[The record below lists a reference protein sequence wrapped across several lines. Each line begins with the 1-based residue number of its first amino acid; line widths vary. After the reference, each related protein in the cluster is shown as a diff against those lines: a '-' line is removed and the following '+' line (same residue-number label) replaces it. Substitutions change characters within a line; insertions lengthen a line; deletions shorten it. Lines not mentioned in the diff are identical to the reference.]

1 MMKPLIFRAAV
12 LALALLGA
20 AQAAPLKILV
30 PATSGSSHD
39 VFANAVAN
47 ALEKSGLAP
56 NVNVVVNGA
65 QGGRAALGE
74 VMAGR
79 GNSQLLIVVG
89 QSTTGGML
97 ALNAQ
102 GVPVSYQ
109 TFTPV
114 ARLATSS
121 TVITVRSTSPWKTTA
136 QLMKALSANP
146 AKIAFSGTPM
156 GSSGHIAAVTLG
168 RAVGVPAKQVRFVPS
183 NGAAKAAKAMLA
195 GELDVVIGGYS
206 ALEDLIAAGKLRPLA
221 VIGSQRIEGL
231 NVATLSEQGV
241 GVDLSEWLGVMAAP
255 GISAQDR
262 AALGDLFAKLSK
274 TKEWQAELRANR
286 WTDASLGGDSFTTF
300 LDSETFQMGETMRDL
315 GILK

>member
-1 MMKPLIFRAAV
+1 MIKPDLSRATV

-20 AQAAPLKILV
+20 AVAAPLKILV
-30 PATSGSSHD
+30 PATAGSSHD
-39 VFANAVAN
+39 VFANAVAD
-47 ALEKSGLAP
+47 ALRKSGLAP
-56 NVNVVVNGA
+56 EVSVVVNGA

-74 VMAGR
+74 VLAGR
-79 GNSQLLIVVG
+79 GDAQLLFVAG

-97 ALNAQ
+97 ALSAQ

-121 TVITVRSTSPWKTTA
+121 TVIAVRNTSPWKTTA

-146 AKIAFSGTPM
+146 AKIAFSGTPA
-156 GSSGHIAAVTLG
+156 GGLGHIAAVTLG
-168 RAVGVPAKQVRFVPS
+168 RSVGVPARQVRFVPS
-183 NGAAKAAKAMLA
+183 NGSAKAAKAMLA

-206 ALEDLIAAGKLRPLA
+206 ALEDLIQAGKLRPLA
-221 VIGSQRIEGL
+221 VIGSGRIEGL

-241 GVDLSEWLGVMAAP
+241 GVDLAEWLGVMAAP
-255 GISAQDR
+255 GVSAQDR
-262 AALGDLFAKLSK
+262 AALGELFTKLSK

-286 WTDASLGGDSFTTF
+286 WSDATLSGATFSTF